1 MLTLVAL
8 AAPQFKNSF
17 SNLEVKNAAFNLR
30 KLLSFAHEKSI
41 LEKTIYKI
49 SLDFD
54 RGTARLY
61 RNISK
66 NEYGRASGR
75 YGKALEISPSVSW
88 EGSAEDILFYP
99 DGSCDEAVIGLF
111 NKKGEGYQINLKAFG
126 GRVELK
132 EIAAEV

>member
-54 RGTARLY
+54 RGAARLY

-99 DGSCDEAVIGLF
+99 DGSCDEALVKIR
-111 NKKGEGYQINLKAFG
+111 NKKGEGYEVRLSGFG
-126 GRVELK
+126 GRIETK
-132 EIAAEV
+132 ETAADN